1 VTTAWRANLR
11 RPGYAARRTLAV
23 HRYAVSAA
31 RHAQPAARLMPA
43 RMLVAFR
50 AGLLP
55 TSAALAVLHMISAQP
70 GRAAEVTVLL
80 IASLADAVIRFAF
93 YRRRVF
99 RRKAAALLAPG
110 CSGWVQ
116 SILGAALQR
125 AARDAGQPGRRRI
138 AGDAGGLFPL
148 MGPSEAAQRTFTTPP
163 GSLLLCIRRHRRR
176 TYRRRQR

>member
-11 RPGYAARRTLAV
+11 RPGCAARRTLAV

-55 TSAALAVLHMISAQP
+55 TSAALAVLHIISVQP
-70 GRAAEVTVLL
+70 GRAGEVTVLL
-80 IASLADAVIRFAF
+80 IANLADAVIRFAF

-99 RRKAAALLAPG
+99 RKAAAFLAPG
-110 CSGWVQ
+110 CSGWVW

-125 AARDAGQPGRRRI
+125 AARDAGQPGR
-138 AGDAGGLFPL
+138 
-148 MGPSEAAQRTFTTPP
+148 PP
-163 GSLLLCIRRHRRR
+163 HCR
-176 TYRRRQR
+176 